1 MDTYTFILY
10 SDVYELGDE
19 SDIWDVDGEVFW
31 TSQLSSQGCRSYYCL
46 KLWCQC
52 SDDISQKFPFKV
64 LHLLHPSPPGRLT
77 GFGKRDHWRR
87 CCHHQESPQL
97 AADEKGRGG
106 DRGAVFKLS
115 DHFFIITTNK
125 VDSAATKE
133 LATEV
138 EAVRNDN
145 RVQKVFQQKEKHKSL
160 HFNNYVL
167 EEF

>member
-1 MDTYTFILY
+1 MIF
-10 SDVYELGDE
+10 
-19 SDIWDVDGEVFW
+19 
-31 TSQLSSQGCRSYYCL
+31 L
-46 KLWCQC
+46 KRTLL
-52 SDDISQKFPFKV
+52 PLKV

-77 GFGKRDHWRR
+77 GFGKRDHRR
-87 CCHHQESPQL
+87 RGCHHQESPQL

-106 DRGAVFKLS
+106 DRGAFLFLS
-115 DHFFIITTNK
+115 FTIIFFMITTNK

-145 RVQKVFQQKEKHKSL
+145 RVQKVFQQQEKHKSL
-160 HFNNYVL
+160 HFNNYAL